1 MQNLAPGHRA
11 PPEPPEG
18 SATPQLPMSFTEF
31 VALMALLM
39 ALTALSIDILLP
51 ALPRIGEAFSLQFA
65 NDRQLV
71 VTGYLAGFAGGQL
84 IAGFLSDRFGR
95 KRVLLAGLALFVTG
109 TLGAVLAASFPLF
122 LLARFAQGFGAP
134 APRRVSIPIL

>member
-39 ALTALSIDILLP
+39 ALTALSIDIMLP

-95 KRVLLAGLALFVTG
+95 KRVLFAGLALFVTR
-109 TLGAVLAASFPLF
+109 TLRAGLARRFPLF
-122 LLARFAQGFGAP
+122 LLAPVSPGFCATG
-134 APRRVSIPIL
+134 PRRIS